1 MAKYGKWILG
11 GLGWVLFSPIGGLI
25 GFALGAMLDG
35 GNDDASQT
43 TNRDTQT
50 GDFVVSLLVL
60 LAAVLKADGK
70 IMRSELEVVK
80 NFLIKQFGQ
89 EKARE
94 ALRILQ
100 DLLKQDIK
108 LHEVGGE
115 INRHLDNSSKL
126 QLMHLLFAVSAADGN
141 ICKEELDVIDQI
153 AHLLH
158 LSSQEY
164 ASIKSMFIE
173 ETDWAYQIL
182 EISKSATNDEVKKAY
197 KQMAIKHHPDKVAY
211 LGEEMKNS
219 ANERFKKINAAFES
233 IKKERGIV

>member
-25 GFALGAMLDG
+25 GFAIGALLESDDT
-35 GNDDASQT
+35 NDDRRNSS
-43 TNRDTQT
+43 TQS

-60 LAAVLKADGK
+60 LAAVIKADGK
-70 IMRSELEVVK
+70 IMRSELDVVK
-80 NFLIKQFGQ
+80 NFLVKQFGT
-89 EKARE
+89 EKAKE
-94 ALRILQ
+94 ALSIFQ
-100 DLLKQDIK
+100 ELLKKDIN
-108 LHEVGGE
+108 LNEVGGE
-115 INRHLDNSSKL
+115 INRHLDSSSKL
-126 QLMHLLFAVSAADGN
+126 QLMHLLFAVSAADGH
-141 ICKEELDVIDQI
+141 ICKEELDVIDRI
-153 AHLLH
+153 AQLLH
-158 LSSQEY
+158 LSQQEY

-182 EISKSATNDEVKKAY
+182 EISKTATNDEVKKAY

-219 ANERFKKINAAFES
+219 ANERFKKINTAYES